1 MYKYILSWLFI
12 FLIIIYPIEKISE
25 IVIKNNI
32 SQGIRGTLVSEEDL
46 SYLKYV
52 DKLHHVRDIV
62 QWSSFTGNLN
72 DDNNLLFSRLNNFN
86 YKSDNLLLFNGDS
99 WAEMT
104 FWKSAPN
111 DILKSY
117 SEENKIKIVVSGIS
131 SFSASPM
138 TVQLKIMREDF
149 NIRPNKIVSFFDY
162 TDFGDELC
170 RYKSK
175 LIYKNNTLSLV
186 QPETYES
193 REVFSDLTLLKN
205 KFDIYYNKNYY
216 YIQKIFYYGV
226 ERLKYILTKKIEDK
240 RCGWKNIAQPLIDG
254 LKDNELNH
262 IHKVVN
268 EYFKEVFRDKKTKK
282 LYIVIHPHRNH
293 FYDTDAVDNY
303 ILFWSPILKNIIED
317 SKFRKQIKII
327 DFNKFFPDIYNNEN
341 IQTEDIFI
349 KTDISSH
356 LIEDAHG
363 VMLKKILSIVDKD
376 E

>member
-205 KFDIYYNKNYY
+205 KFEIYYNKNYY

-293 FYDTDAVDNY
+293 FYDT
-303 ILFWSPILKNIIED
+303 
-317 SKFRKQIKII
+317 
-327 DFNKFFPDIYNNEN
+327 
-341 IQTEDIFI
+341 
-349 KTDISSH
+349 
-356 LIEDAHG
+356 
-363 VMLKKILSIVDKD
+363 
-376 E
+376 

>member
-1 MYKYILSWLFI
+1 
-12 FLIIIYPIEKISE
+12 
-25 IVIKNNI
+25 
-32 SQGIRGTLVSEEDL
+32 
-46 SYLKYV
+46 
-52 DKLHHVRDIV
+52 
-62 QWSSFTGNLN
+62 
-72 DDNNLLFSRLNNFN
+72 
-86 YKSDNLLLFNGDS
+86 
-99 WAEMT
+99 
-104 FWKSAPN
+104 
-111 DILKSY
+111 
-117 SEENKIKIVVSGIS
+117 
-131 SFSASPM
+131 
-138 TVQLKIMREDF
+138 MR
-149 NIRPNKIVSFFDY
+149 
-162 TDFGDELC
+162 
-170 RYKSK
+170 
-175 LIYKNNTLSLV
+175 
-186 QPETYES
+186 
-193 REVFSDLTLLKN
+193 
-205 KFDIYYNKNYY
+205 
-216 YIQKIFYYGV
+216 
-226 ERLKYILTKKIEDK
+226 
-240 RCGWKNIAQPLIDG
+240 WKNIAQPLIDG

-327 DFNKFFPDIYNNEN
+327 DFNEFFPDIYNNEN